1 VDDKYLAEEFLDL
14 LSSLPENIGASD
26 YQYPIV
32 EDKNGD
38 CRFSPSL
45 QKRLNET
52 NNAHLKAWASL
63 ERVKRLFNSSQ

>member
-26 YQYPIV
+26 YQYPIE

-38 CRFSPSL
+38 CQFIPSL
-45 QKRLNET
+45 QRRLNEPH
-52 NNAHLKAWASL
+52 NADLKAWASL
-63 ERVKRLFNSSQ
+63 ERVKRLFN